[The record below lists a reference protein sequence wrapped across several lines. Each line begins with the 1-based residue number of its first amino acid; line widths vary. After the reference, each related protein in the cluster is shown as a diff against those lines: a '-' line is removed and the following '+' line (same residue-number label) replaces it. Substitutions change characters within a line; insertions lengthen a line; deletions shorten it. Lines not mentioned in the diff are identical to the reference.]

1 MQYRPHAA
9 LIYYWYLRLHPGS
22 LLHCLLGLNFCFQNH
37 SAYQSLQSVHSANSH
52 LPSSAVIYDFH
63 NMDVPNC
70 YYTVNYTL
78 KLASVSFCAA
88 IAFTAESANSSAW
101 YRRVLLL
108 SSNACFRLLRCLF
121 SLEGYG
127 KLTSQ
132 TSHTNCLPKRL
143 HSAMLIRFPPIFQ
156 CETAQD
162 LAVPGCVAK
171 QEFSQ
176 L

>member
-1 MQYRPHAA
+1 MHVCSIG
-9 LIYYWYLRLHPGS
+9 LMLHYWYLRLFHPGS
-22 LLHCLLGLNFCFQNH
+22 LFHCLLGLHCCFQNH
-37 SAYQSLQSVHSANSH
+37 SACQSLQPVHSANSH

-63 NMDVPNC
+63 NMDVANF

-78 KLASVSFCAA
+78 KLASMSFCAA
-88 IAFTAESANSSAW
+88 IAFTVESANSSAW

-108 SSNACFRLLRCLF
+108 SSNNACFRLLRCLF

-143 HSAMLIRFPPIFQ
+143 HSAMLQFPPI
-156 CETAQD
+156 
-162 LAVPGCVAK
+162 LM
-171 QEFSQ
+171 
-176 L
+176 

>member
-22 LLHCLLGLNFCFQNH
+22 LFHCLLGLNCCFQN
-37 SAYQSLQSVHSANSH
+37 AYQSLQPVHSADSH

-63 NMDVPNC
+63 NMDVANY

-78 KLASVSFCAA
+78 KLASMSFCAA
-88 IAFTAESANSSAW
+88 IAFTAKSANSSAW

-108 SSNACFRLLRCLF
+108 SLNNACFRLLRCLF
-121 SLEGYG
+121 SLEGYR

-132 TSHTNCLPKRL
+132 TSHTNCLPKCL
-143 HSAMLIRFPPIFQ
+143 HSAMLIRFPPI
-156 CETAQD
+156 
-162 LAVPGCVAK
+162 LM
-171 QEFSQ
+171 
-176 L
+176 